1 MERMFDINKI
11 PKQILGVTLSDY
23 ERENLSKGLTSFYH
37 EGFYDGKNVVNGKIW
52 LTTNEDGEIEVKLKK
67 KEHIIEIPNKINVN
81 GINHELTE
89 DEKHKL
95 SLGLPIE
102 LKNRDGST
110 VKVMIDKELN
120 TISFFTNENVKDIL
134 LDKYYKFG
142 HLTISGYTLS
152 EKEFKDLLEGKSL
165 GPKVFEENGNFFVC
179 SISINKNELIY
190 HDIVDVSKETALQL
204 QKELNSKS
212 EIDKGLDQSKPNTQ
226 SISESNQRD
235 IIESHNTTQKTDTRI
250 LVNEE
255 GQVSHRDTVEQ
266 VNKVENIVNTE
277 NNKSFEVSDN
287 FKNCIDNYNIQSLA
301 EQKNN
306 GHSLS
311 DNEISYVLNS
321 NLSYEQKSTILNM
334 FDIPDSK
341 INQVI
346 EKFDIENSEFKFVHS
361 PDEKAKPGKS
371 LHQTANLI
379 RSAFDNM

>member
-11 PKQILGVTLSDY
+11 PKQILGITLSDY

-37 EGFYDGKNVVNGKIW
+37 EGFFDGKNVVNGKIW

-102 LKNRDGST
+102 LKNKDGST

-120 TISFFTNENVKDIL
+120 SISFFTNENVKDIL
-134 LDKYYKFG
+134 LEKHEKFG

-190 HDIVDVSKETALQL
+190 HDIVDVSKETAIQL
-204 QKELNSKS
+204 QKELNSKT
-212 EIDKGLDQSKPNTQ
+212 EINKDFVQSK
-226 SISESNQRD
+226 SESNQRE
-235 IIESHNTTQKTDTRI
+235 IIESQNSSHKTDTRI
-250 LVNEE
+250 LINEE
-255 GQVSHRDTVEQ
+255 GQVSYRDTVEQ
-266 VNKVENIVNTE
+266 VNKIENVIDTE
-277 NNKSFEVSDN
+277 NNKSFNVSDD
-287 FKNCIDNYNIQSLA
+287 FKNSIDNYNIQSLA

-306 GHSLS
+306 GRTLS
-311 DNEISYVLNS
+311 DNEVAYVLDS

-334 FDIPDSK
+334 YDIPDSK
-341 INQVI
+341 INKVI
-346 EKFDIENSEFKFVHS
+346 EKFDIEHSEFKFVQT
-361 PDEKAKPGKS
+361 PEEKAKPSKS
-371 LHQTANLI
+371 FHQTANLV